1 MKMNMKALIKKDK
14 ETLIE
19 QYTFSTLHD
28 ITIKVDTAGICRT
41 DIYAAE
47 NKIKTKKNLIL
58 GHEFTGYIH
67 QSRHKNFKEGD
78 LVVVNPIFEDLTML
92 GVDHDGCFA
101 NFINVSSS
109 KVFHFGSFHDLRIP
123 AYVEPIAASLAPL
136 KSRLI
141 NKEMVGAVYGENR
154 IGILTYEIMKKQGY
168 NIVIVDKNNELA
180 DNTFDY
186 VIETLATTETFD
198 RLSKLIKKNGVL
210 IMKSRYPNYVSINF
224 YDYVRKEIMIEP
236 LYYHDFQFAID
247 YAKTYY
253 DDFLYLLG
261 DTYQLEDWKK
271 AFTASQNGNKKIFF
285 KL

>member
-1 MKMNMKALIKKDK
+1 MNNKALVKKDK

-28 ITIKVDTAGICRT
+28 VTIKVDTAGICRT

-47 NKIKTKKNLIL
+47 NKINTKQNLIL
-58 GHEFTGYIH
+58 GHEFTGYIY

-78 LVVVNPIFEDLTML
+78 LVVVNPIFDDLTML

-101 NFINVSSS
+101 NFINVCSS
-109 KVFHFGSFHDLRIP
+109 KVFHFGNFHDLRIP

-136 KSRLI
+136 KSKLI
-141 NKEMVGAVYGENR
+141 NKDMVGAVYGENR

-168 NIVIVDKNNELA
+168 NIVIVDKHSELE

-210 IMKSRYPNYVSINF
+210 IMKSRYPNYISINF

-261 DTYQLEDWKK
+261 DTYQLEDWKE
-271 AFTASQNGNKKIFF
+271 AFIASQTGNKKIFF

>member
-1 MKMNMKALIKKDK
+1 MNNQALIKKDK

-19 QYTFSTLHD
+19 QYTVSTLHD
-28 ITIKVDTAGICRT
+28 ITIKVEMAGICRT

-47 NKIKTKKNLIL
+47 NKIKTKQNLIL
-58 GHEFTGYIH
+58 GHEFTGYIY
-67 QSRHKNFKEGD
+67 QSRHENFKEGD
-78 LVVVNPIFEDLTML
+78 LVVVNPIFDDLTML

-101 NFINVSSS
+101 NLINVCSS
-109 KVFHFGSFHDLRIP
+109 KVFHFGNFHDLRIP

-136 KSRLI
+136 KSKLI
-141 NKEMVGAVYGENR
+141 NKDMVGAVYGENR

-168 NIVIVDKNNELA
+168 NIVIVDKHSELA

-210 IMKSRYPNYVSINF
+210 IMKSRYPNYISINF

-261 DTYQLEDWKK
+261 DTYQLEDWKE
-271 AFTASQNGNKKIFF
+271 AFIASQTGNKKIFF

>member
-1 MKMNMKALIKKDK
+1 MNNQALIKKDK

-19 QYTFSTLHD
+19 QYTVSTLHD
-28 ITIKVDTAGICRT
+28 ITIKVEMAGICRT

-47 NKIKTKKNLIL
+47 NKIKTKQNLIL
-58 GHEFTGYIH
+58 GHEFTGYIY
-67 QSRHKNFKEGD
+67 QSRHENFKEGD
-78 LVVVNPIFEDLTML
+78 LVVVNPIFDDLTML

-101 NFINVSSS
+101 NLINVCSS
-109 KVFHFGSFHDLRIP
+109 KVFHFGNFHDLRIP

-136 KSRLI
+136 KSKLI
-141 NKEMVGAVYGENR
+141 NKDMVGAVYGENR

-168 NIVIVDKNNELA
+168 NIVIVDKHSELA

-210 IMKSRYPNYVSINF
+210 IMKSRYPNYISINF

-261 DTYQLEDWKK
+261 DTFQLEDWKE
-271 AFTASQNGNKKIFF
+271 AFIASQTGNKKIFF

>member
-1 MKMNMKALIKKDK
+1 MKMNAKALIKKEGK
-14 ETLIE
+14 TLIE
-19 QYTFSTLHD
+19 KYDVSSINE

-47 NKIKTKKNLIL
+47 SKIHTKNTLVL
-58 GHEFTGYIH
+58 GHEFTGYIYE
-67 QSRHKNFKEGD
+67 SRHKNFKEGD
-78 LVVVNPIFEDLTML
+78 LVVVNPIFDDLTML

-101 NFINVSSS
+101 NFINIHAS
-109 KVFHFGSFHDLRIP
+109 KVFHFGNFHDLRIP

-136 KSRLI
+136 KSKLI
-141 NKEMVGAVYGENR
+141 NKDMYGAVYGENR
-154 IGILTYEIMKKQGY
+154 IGMLTYEIMKKQGY
-168 NIVIVDKNNELA
+168 NIVIVDKNNEIN

-198 RLSKLIKKNGVL
+198 TLSRIIKKNGVL
-210 IMKSRYPNYVSINF
+210 IMKSRYPNYISINF

-247 YAKTYY
+247 YAKEYY
-253 DDFLYLLG
+253 KDFLYLLG
-261 DTYQLEDWKK
+261 THYKLEDWKN
-271 AFTASQNGNKKIFF
+271 AFVASQTGNKKIFF